1 LIKSQDIKIDVTDKY
16 AEMIFNDLDADGN
29 GELDFDEIKDQI
41 AYMIT
46 AHNDKYNKFVII
58 FY

>member
-1 LIKSQDIKIDVTDKY
+1 
-16 AEMIFNDLDADGN
+16 MIFNDLDTDGN

-46 AHNDKYNKFVII
+46 AHNDKYNKFVILSVK
-58 FY
+58 FC